1 MILGIKKNGKKPWF
15 NKACEDSVKRRKVI
29 RKYWLKDINNEAR
42 AREFS
47 RRKKE
52 THSIIRVKKR
62 KYLLRIIEDADRI
75 KKKAEQRMGDYQGG
89 FRAGRSMTDQMFMF
103 LHKPVNLISI
113 SIMETLARVRVGNT
127 LADPITQSHLFIAD
141 FV

>member
-1 MILGIKKNGKKPWF
+1 MWTGPPSWVLNLHIINTSDVNKTWNQIKDTVRQSEKMILGIKKNGKKPWF
-15 NKACEDSVKRRKVI
+15 NKACEDSVQRRKVI

-62 KYLLRIIEDADRI
+62 KYLLRIIEDA
-75 KKKAEQRMGDYQGG
+75 GPN
-89 FRAGRSMTDQMFMF
+89 FRLNR
-103 LHKPVNLISI
+103 
-113 SIMETLARVRVGNT
+113 TLDT
-127 LADPITQSHLFIAD
+127 Y
-141 FV
+141 